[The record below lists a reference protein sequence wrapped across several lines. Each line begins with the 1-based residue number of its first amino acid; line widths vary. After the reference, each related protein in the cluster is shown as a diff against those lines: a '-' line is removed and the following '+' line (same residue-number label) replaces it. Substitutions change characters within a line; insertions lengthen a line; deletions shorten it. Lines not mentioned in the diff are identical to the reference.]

1 MKVITLIN
9 KRFPD
14 VRYTVRPDEKLVFP
28 DKESDDYLLVNWF
41 VCKLLSIERKETVGP
56 PLNAP
61 EWALIG
67 CTEAGDAI
75 VFRLL
80 RGPDVDREEA
90 YAKADRSRQSRAD
103 LSAVNRRALL
113 FTMPTKTTRPKG
125 AVCIYSVN
133 LDPVLV

>member
-1 MKVITLIN
+1 MKAITLIN

-41 VCKLLSIERKETVGP
+41 VCKLLSIERRETAGP
-56 PLNAP
+56 SLNAP

-75 VFRLL
+75 IWRFSQ
-80 RGPDVDREEA
+80 DVDREEA
-90 YAKADRSRQSRAD
+90 YAKADRSRQSRVD
-103 LSAVNRRALL
+103 LSVVNRRALL
-113 FTMPTKTTRPKG
+113 YTMPTVARPKG
-125 AVCIYSVN
+125 AVCIYTVN
-133 LDPVLV
+133 LDSVLV